1 MIKAT
6 YESANFTFT
15 AYGQTTTH
23 AVNALKRG
31 LDQHTTDYELDVG
44 WWHKYAADIY
54 TEHVQLNKAYRDGEL
69 LKVTK

>member
-15 AYGQTTTH
+15 AYGQTTAH

-31 LDQHTTDYELDVG
+31 LDQHTKDYDLDSD
-44 WWHKYAADIY
+44 WWHKFAADIY
-54 TEHVQLNKAYRDGEL
+54 TEHIQPNRAYRDSEL
-69 LKVTK
+69 LKVTA